1 MKIFVMLCTIL
12 LPFVTY
18 ADFKL
23 SDFEGNYTTYSSSAG
38 GITVPD
44 SNNASVTVI
53 SQLTIDKNGN
63 GKINFLSS
71 SLYSTPDVLT
81 SNQLTNLPLKFT
93 LTDPCHGIGKLLV
106 FGNPETGEVTEFD
119 VIATKS
125 HQRLGRN
132 RGRVTDM
139 LFNIVKITNLEN
151 GDSVVSKNTRLVIV
165 KRQ

>member
-1 MKIFVMLCTIL
+1 MLCTIL

-63 GKINFLSS
+63 GKINFL
-71 SLYSTPDVLT
+71 
-81 SNQLTNLPLKFT
+81 
-93 LTDPCHGIGKLLV
+93 
-106 FGNPETGEVTEFD
+106 
-119 VIATKS
+119 
-125 HQRLGRN
+125 
-132 RGRVTDM
+132 
-139 LFNIVKITNLEN
+139 
-151 GDSVVSKNTRLVIV
+151 
-165 KRQ
+165 